1 MNDLFGNAIPPNQS
15 AMFEEF
21 WGLYP
26 RRVGK
31 GKAEASFSKALNQSP
46 FSQIMH
52 GLRQQIAYLES
63 KPMDL
68 RPHPTTWLNQKRWL
82 DDPQPIQRNGRRTIA
97 DAARDFLT
105 SNDYRGDA
113 FGLPSIID
121 NGPGYAD
128 PGLSHGIRRH

>member
-31 GKAEASFSKALNQSP
+31 GKAEASFIKALKQSP

-113 FGLPSIID
+113 FGLPSI
-121 NGPGYAD
+121 G
-128 PGLSHGIRRH
+128 RH